1 MSYNFT
7 NFDTKIEAATDWL
20 AGEFRAVQTGRATPM
35 VLDNINVEAYGS
47 WMNISHV
54 AAISIEDAKTLRVSP
69 YDKSVIRD
77 VEKAV
82 NEADL
87 GLSVSSDSDGLRINF
102 PMLTTERRVQYVK
115 IIKDRLEEGRIRV
128 RAAREE
134 AKREIEDGAK
144 AGEYGEDE
152 KKRYMDSL
160 QAKVDT
166 ANNMLESQFANK
178 EKEVMGIE

>member
-1 MSYNFT
+1 
-7 NFDTKIEAATDWL
+7 
-20 AGEFRAVQTGRATPM
+20 
-35 VLDNINVEAYGS
+35 
-47 WMNISHV
+47 
-54 AAISIEDAKTLRVSP
+54 
-69 YDKSVIRD
+69 VIRD

-82 NEADL
+82 NDADL